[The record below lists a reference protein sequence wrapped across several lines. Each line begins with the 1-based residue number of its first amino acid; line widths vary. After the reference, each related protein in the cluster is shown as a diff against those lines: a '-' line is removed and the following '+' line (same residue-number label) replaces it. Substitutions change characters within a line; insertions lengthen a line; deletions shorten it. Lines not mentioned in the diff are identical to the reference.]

1 MQSYDNY
8 TVCANEITKNTLN
21 HPFLLT
27 KVK

>member
-1 MQSYDNY
+1 MQNY
-8 TVCANEITKNTLN
+8 YNFAVCANKITKNTLN